1 MTESRE
7 RERLRMQIKRKHP
20 DEIRVSA
27 IVHQRYVPGKIRT
40 LERRIERDR
49 KEIQRIES
57 DLLYE
62 TQRINVLRRRE
73 RTLTGRIEKNMEKL
87 HQLKLE
93 NMQLRQKMAEVLA

>member
-1 MTESRE
+1 MIDYQLMT
-7 RERLRMQIKRKHP
+7 RLRFQP
-20 DEIRVSA
+20 RV
-27 IVHQRYVPGKIRT
+27 IQT